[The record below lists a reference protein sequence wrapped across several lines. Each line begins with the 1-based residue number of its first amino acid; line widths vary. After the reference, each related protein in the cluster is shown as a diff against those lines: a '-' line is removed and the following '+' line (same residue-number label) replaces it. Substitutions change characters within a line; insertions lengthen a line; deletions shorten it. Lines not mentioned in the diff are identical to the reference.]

1 MRGFGVLLVILALTG
16 LGCGSTKNG
25 SNGGGRAS
33 KAATQTV
40 DGLTRTEIDAP
51 GVLFIRDDHGI
62 GSYDAFL
69 IPEATISY
77 RRRSVRLPTEL
88 ELAFMAS
95 LEQTLIDAAQE
106 ADIPIVQTPG
116 NCVLQVAMGLTDVDI
131 ERSKT
136 RSIGRLTLVMEFRDT
151 LSGQPLLRYATR
163 NTIEREGTDVPRSE
177 QIGVAFDEM
186 VGEMEIAGALRA
198 AGLGAD
204 TIRPGCE
211 GTLSKRGGNIL
222 PAVSTE

>member
-25 SNGGGRAS
+25 SSGGGS
-33 KAATQTV
+33 AATTQTV

-77 RRRSVRLPTEL
+77 RRRSVRLPTQL
-88 ELAFMAS
+88 ESAFMAS
-95 LEQTLIDAAQE
+95 LEQTLIDAARE

-131 ERSKT
+131 ERTKT

-177 QIGVAFDEM
+177 QISVAFDKM

-198 AGLGAD
+198 AGLGEGA
-204 TIRPGCE
+204 IRPGCE
-211 GTLSKRGGNIL
+211 GILSKRGGNIL
-222 PAVSTE
+222 PAISTE

>member
-1 MRGFGVLLVILALTG
+1 MRGLGVLLVILALTG

-25 SNGGGRAS
+25 SSGGGS
-33 KAATQTV
+33 AATTQTV

-88 ELAFMAS
+88 ESAFMAS

-131 ERSKT
+131 ERTKT

-177 QIGVAFDEM
+177 QISVAFDKM

-198 AGLGAD
+198 AGLGEDA
-204 TIRPGCE
+204 IRPGCE

-222 PAVSTE
+222 PAISTE